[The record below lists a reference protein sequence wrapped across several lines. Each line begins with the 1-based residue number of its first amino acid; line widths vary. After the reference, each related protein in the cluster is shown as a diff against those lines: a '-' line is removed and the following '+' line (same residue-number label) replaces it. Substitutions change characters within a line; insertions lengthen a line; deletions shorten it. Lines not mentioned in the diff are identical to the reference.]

1 MESVVNAIDSS
12 ITSQFQLKLAPQN
25 DFVQDRRM
33 VRWYPQGSNHYSP
46 TGTKLLR
53 ISITPGAAE
62 GWVDPFSVKL
72 NFTVNNTGFD
82 AAAPTNTRLHL
93 CNGSWCFFKRMRL
106 LCGGVLVEDI
116 SHWHRLYA
124 MQMLFAPIGYQKDVR
139 VAAGERAHVIGA
151 SDKFSFTPLCG
162 LLTQSKCLPIKY
174 MNLVME
180 LEVVDNIAD
189 ALMETSL
196 ISGVSGQSSSY
207 VIENV
212 FLTGDVMTLESGID
226 NEVTKHLL
234 AGKSL
239 SIGLTSWFTSMHTV
253 TPNWQIALSRAFTR
267 IRALYLSMIDSSQ
280 DKEANT
286 FRYPSISDAQMFELQ
301 VQLGS
306 KLFPEQKIT
315 TLPEYWDK
323 LLSAVGSHTSILSHS
338 AIDLDSYKTDQFIAA
353 IGMQRVLADMEASN
367 YSGLCTKTGSLLSV
381 RSANSAS
388 NIDTVYL
395 TLHADLILQ
404 ISDQGCEV
412 FD

>member
-1 MESVVNAIDSS
+1 
-12 ITSQFQLKLAPQN
+12 
-25 DFVQDRRM
+25 
-33 VRWYPQGSNHYSP
+33 
-46 TGTKLLR
+46 
-53 ISITPGAAE
+53 
-62 GWVDPFSVKL
+62 
-72 NFTVNNTGFD
+72 
-82 AAAPTNTRLHL
+82 
-93 CNGSWCFFKRMRL
+93 
-106 LCGGVLVEDI
+106 
-116 SHWHRLYA
+116 
-124 MQMLFAPIGYQKDVR
+124 
-139 VAAGERAHVIGA
+139 
-151 SDKFSFTPLCG
+151 
-162 LLTQSKCLPIKY
+162 

-267 IRALYLSMIDSSQ
+267 IRALYLSMLDSSQ

-338 AIDLDSYKTDQFIAA
+338 AMDLDSYKTDQFIAA

-367 YSGLCTKTGSLLSV
+367 YSGLSTKTGSLLSV

-395 TLHADLILQ
+395 TIHADLILQ